1 MIDRRGGGV
10 AVAVDTRGRT
20 ALGGKA
26 EVDGRGWVEEDVAGD
41 ARAVGALVL
50 LDPAAAAAGAMVL

>member
-1 MIDRRGGGV
+1 M
-10 AVAVDTRGRT
+10 AVDTRGRT